1 MTQFTEKEIEVI
13 HNYLGRGYIGYTDYA
28 TAKSLTFPL
37 FDLKSGRV
45 DDYVDLL
52 RSTTYESEVIIGK
65 SMQEY
70 IKKLSINAGIS
81 VGYAFLG
88 EIENR
93 FGMSDDKSSKRTNEY
108 ISYDINNTLY
118 RITLKGNVPLSEQFQ
133 EDLNSLDAT
142 TLFETYGTH
151 YLKSTWIGGRISFS
165 TTIDTYG
172 MTDDMRK
179 KFAFVTKGKVGNW
192 TGTSDVELTREE
204 KDISEK
210 MKFNSKV
217 RVWGG
222 DPKLGRDIER
232 GIQGDSVSDIYQQ
245 WGQTVEELPYISD
258 FEHGQGLVPIYEL
271 ATGTRKEQL
280 KEQWEAYWQEKSDKE
295 EGLIGPDLVK
305 KNHTIVL
312 SSRDGRYLSFSYSG
326 NQYYY
331 AKLGNNPLSHQLD
344 TNNEDLCHGNIVH
357 LKTTEPFKDT
367 WTRKWSQHKLL
378 GAFANSYELYYWSD
392 NGDKTKWIIEKA
404 AGTAQEKE
412 IAYGEK
418 VYIKNKSYNQYLVP
432 AKNGYLTTKKIQN
445 PTDEH
450 TWVIHRP
457 K

>member
-13 HNYLGRGYIGYTDYA
+13 HNYLGRGYRGYTDYA

-151 YLKSTWIGGRISFS
+151 YLCLLYTSPSPR
-165 TTIDTYG
+165 
-172 MTDDMRK
+172 DMRR
-179 KFAFVTKGKVGNW
+179 
-192 TGTSDVELTREE
+192 SR
-204 KDISEK
+204 
-210 MKFNSKV
+210 M
-217 RVWGG
+217 
-222 DPKLGRDIER
+222 P
-232 GIQGDSVSDIYQQ
+232 
-245 WGQTVEELPYISD
+245 
-258 FEHGQGLVPIYEL
+258 
-271 ATGTRKEQL
+271 
-280 KEQWEAYWQEKSDKE
+280 
-295 EGLIGPDLVK
+295 
-305 KNHTIVL
+305 
-312 SSRDGRYLSFSYSG
+312 SS
-326 NQYYY
+326 
-331 AKLGNNPLSHQLD
+331 A
-344 TNNEDLCHGNIVH
+344 
-357 LKTTEPFKDT
+357 
-367 WTRKWSQHKLL
+367 
-378 GAFANSYELYYWSD
+378 
-392 NGDKTKWIIEKA
+392 
-404 AGTAQEKE
+404 
-412 IAYGEK
+412 
-418 VYIKNKSYNQYLVP
+418 
-432 AKNGYLTTKKIQN
+432 
-445 PTDEH
+445 
-450 TWVIHRP
+450 
-457 K
+457 